1 MSKWVRVGKVPYGR
15 AVFAH
20 AGIPPATVVGAVR
33 GRVIDD
39 AEYASPYC
47 IDLGDA
53 LSLEPRAPFRY
64 LNHSCDPNC
73 ELVLVDCTYPDGT
86 KAPTEVELHALRPIA
101 EGDELTIDY
110 AWSADGAIPCL
121 CGSRRCRGWVVAHEE
136 LPKLLHR
143 PRSRKPGPT
152 GAVEA
157 KHRDK
162 WPSSTVTELP
172 RNPR

>member
-1 MSKWVRVGKVPYGR
+1 
-15 AVFAH
+15 VFANTE
-20 AGIPPATVVGAVR
+20 IPPETVVGVVK

-73 ELVLVDCTYPDGT
+73 ELVLVDAVYPDGSP
-86 KAPTEVELHALRPIA
+86 APTEVELHALRPIA
-101 EGDELTIDY
+101 MGEELTIDY

-121 CGSRRCRGWVVAHEE
+121 CGSQRCRGWVVAHEE
-136 LPKLLHR
+136 LSKLLQR

-152 GAVEA
+152 GAVSP
-157 KHRDK
+157 KHRDE
-162 WPSSTVTELP
+162 WASTLPHPLP